1 LIKAILFSI
10 DDTLYESS
18 LQYEMS
24 RMNAVKAMVEAG
36 LPVDV
41 EQAFNVLN
49 NVVNK
54 YGPYYSKH
62 FDRMIEELGLKLDS
76 SIIAAGVVAY
86 RETSLAFIKPYPDTI
101 PTLLKLRDH
110 GYKLGVISNGDP
122 VKQWQKLIKI
132 NVSHLFHHVL
142 FAKDQNREK
151 VDTKTINESLD
162 ALGINPSEAL
172 FVCSKVSD
180 GINEAKSLGIKTI
193 RLRRIPTL
201 ETEEITANF
210 EITRL
215 REVHSIIEQLKD
227 T

>member
-1 LIKAILFSI
+1 
-10 DDTLYESS
+10 
-18 LQYEMS
+18 
-24 RMNAVKAMVEAG
+24 
-36 LPVDV
+36 
-41 EQAFNVLN
+41 
-49 NVVNK
+49 
-54 YGPYYSKH
+54 
-62 FDRMIEELGLKLDS
+62 LDS
-76 SIIAAGVVAY
+76 RIIAAGVVAY

-101 PTLLKLRDH
+101 PALLKLRDQ
-110 GYKLGVISNGDP
+110 GYKLGIISNGDP

-142 FAKDQNREK
+142 FAKDQNKEK

-162 ALGINPSEAL
+162 TLGVNPSEAL

-193 RLRRIPTL
+193 LLRRIPTL
-201 ETEEITANF
+201 ETEEIAANY

-215 REVHSIIEQLKD
+215 RELQSIIANLKD